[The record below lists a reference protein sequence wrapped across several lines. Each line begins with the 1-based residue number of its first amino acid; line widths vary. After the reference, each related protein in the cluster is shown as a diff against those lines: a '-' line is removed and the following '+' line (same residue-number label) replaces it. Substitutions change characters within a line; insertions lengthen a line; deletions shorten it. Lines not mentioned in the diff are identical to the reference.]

1 VGKLWVIARKDIRE
15 ALRSRSTYLFF
26 VIMVIISFTQLG
38 TYNHAID
45 ILIRQNASP
54 QIISQS
60 SLFFLNSIVYILP
73 LMFSILVCSIFAAYA
88 VITEKA
94 KRNIESL
101 MATPLSLNQIWM
113 AKSLAVT
120 LPSVVIGIAVS
131 IFGYVVITIQ
141 AVVPKTG
148 GVIVPD
154 ALAIISALVLVP
166 ILIFTV
172 VSIVIYLQLVIS
184 NPRIANLV
192 FTGIFMVV
200 FFGINFLTSLGININ
215 FSVIY
220 LGMIVVCAGVSYLLS
235 RSLTKERVL
244 LSSKG

>member
-38 TYNHAID
+38 TYNRAID

-154 ALAIISALVLVP
+154 ALAIVSALVLVP

-220 LGMIVVCAGVSYLLS
+220 LGMIVVCAGISYLLS